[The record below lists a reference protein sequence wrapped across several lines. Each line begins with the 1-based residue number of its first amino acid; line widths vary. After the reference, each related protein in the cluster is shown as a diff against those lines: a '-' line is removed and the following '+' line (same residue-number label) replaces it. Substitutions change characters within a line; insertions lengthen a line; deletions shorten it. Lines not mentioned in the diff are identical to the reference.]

1 MDKEIKKELRD
12 IKKRLEVLENR
23 GPKGTRLVEISE
35 WILDLFDDREQMS
48 VRNIMIRG
56 KKLGYSE
63 QMIQRARR
71 ELLSDEVGYSV
82 KKGEGWSWIKLD
94 N

>member
-1 MDKEIKKELRD
+1 MEKEIKKELRA
-12 IKKRLEVLENR
+12 IKKRLDALENR
-23 GPKGTRLVEISE
+23 GPKGTRLTEISE

-56 KKLGYSE
+56 KKQGYSE

-71 ELLSDEVGYSV
+71 ELLSDEIGYSV
-82 KKGEGWSWIKLD
+82 KKGEGWSWIKMD
-94 N
+94 S